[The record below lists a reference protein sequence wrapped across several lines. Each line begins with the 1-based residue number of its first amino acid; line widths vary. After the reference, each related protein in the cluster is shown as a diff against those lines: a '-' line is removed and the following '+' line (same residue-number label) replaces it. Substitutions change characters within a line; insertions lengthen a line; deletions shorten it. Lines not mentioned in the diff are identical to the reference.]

1 MISLCPAAY
10 PIAGGMHMMS
20 QDYWKLFEETGAPEM
35 YLMYV
40 GARNVENANACND
53 TSPGAAGCKL
63 Q

>member
-1 MISLCPAAY
+1 
-10 PIAGGMHMMS
+10 MMS
-20 QDYWKLFEETGAPEM
+20 QVYWKLFEETGAPEM

-40 GARNVENANACND
+40 GARKVENANACND